1 MHESRENF
9 EGYAGA
15 RETEE
20 KLQFIRS
27 IKEVLRHPDRTERYE
42 VVHPWDSVRHL
53 SIAIGKM
60 GLTLNN
66 TPFSEPRF
74 DVTANLFDPYR
85 QIKRKDGKVVSMSV
99 IAFDAYEREGTG
111 RRCYS
116 EYYDSL

>member
-1 MHESRENF
+1 MYGSRKNF

-27 IKEVLRHPDRTERYE
+27 IKEALRHPDRTERYE
-42 VVHPWDSVRHL
+42 VVRPWDSVRHL
-53 SIAIGKM
+53 SVAIGKM

-66 TPFSEPRF
+66 TPFGEPRF
-74 DVTANLFDPYR
+74 DVTAKLFNPYR

-99 IAFDAYEREGTG
+99 IAFDAY
-111 RRCYS
+111 
-116 EYYDSL
+116 